1 MNQNDVELINEN
13 HNTPQDT
20 LQDKII
26 NFCIKER
33 SLQEIMNFIELND
46 KKYFKKR
53 YLKPLIQQGKLSMT
67 IPDKPT
73 SKYQKYVTICSD
85 KR

>member
-1 MNQNDVELINEN
+1 MDFTALV
-13 HNTPQDT
+13 
-20 LQDKII
+20 DKI
-26 NFCIKER
+26 N
-33 SLQEIMNFIELND
+33 
-46 KKYFKKR
+46 FKKR